1 MPIDPF
7 VSRLVAMLTPLGPV
21 EPRAMFGGHGLYLD
35 GRHFAIV
42 HRGCVYFRVD
52 AATAATFA
60 AGGGQPFR
68 YRRNGKPIIMASY
81 HEPTAASLGT
91 GETLLPWAQR
101 GIDAAHRGSAGR
113 PRRVQRPQRTGE
125 R

>member
-1 MPIDPF
+1 MPSADPF
-7 VSRLVAMLTPLGPV
+7 VSRLVTMLTPLGPV

-42 HRGCVYFRVD
+42 HRRRIYFRVD
-52 AATAATFA
+52 AVTAAAFA

-68 YRRNGKPIIMASY
+68 YRRAGRYITMASY
-81 HEPTAASLGT
+81 REPPAASRGA

-101 GIDAAHRGSAGR
+101 GVEAA
-113 PRRVQRPQRTGE
+113 RRARVKKP
-125 R
+125 